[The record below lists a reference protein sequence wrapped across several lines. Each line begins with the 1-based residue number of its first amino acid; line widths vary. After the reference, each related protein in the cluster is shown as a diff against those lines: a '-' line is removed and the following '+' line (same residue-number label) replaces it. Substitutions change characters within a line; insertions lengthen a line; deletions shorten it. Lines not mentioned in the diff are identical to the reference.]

1 LSALPTTLSI
11 TARVEPGSTEVTV
24 AVSDT
29 GIGIPEGDLATV
41 FARFGRGGNARSSG
55 IAGSGVGLYIAKKIV
70 DVHGGRLEVESTL
83 DQGSTFRIVVP
94 APAQ

>member
-1 LSALPTTLSI
+1 V
-11 TARVEPGSTEVTV
+11 TARVEPGATEVTV

-94 APAQ
+94 APAT